1 MKYLAI
7 SNQSLF
13 QMSCR
18 RRRTGTLQTGLDVR
32 KTIQQSFLWARFARR
47 RSTIFEGNAIG
58 HDETV
63 TGHLEGRYSW
73 CVCGTSTT
81 QYTRLHEACL
91 NRFRVEKYRIRLG
104 TTTAGPRTSN

>member
-13 QMSCR
+13 QMSCGR
-18 RRRTGTLQTGLDVR
+18 WRTRALQTGFDIG
-32 KTIQQSFLWARFARR
+32 KTVQQSFLWARFARR

-63 TGHLEGRYSW
+63 TGHLKGRYSW

-81 QYTRLHEACL
+81 QYTWLHET
-91 NRFRVEKYRIRLG
+91 RFDWFRIEKYRI
-104 TTTAGPRTSN
+104 